1 MSDNAECNSGQTRR
15 AIREGEFPRFGNVSL
30 SYVSKKGR
38 SVLRGTPVQAGVGLG
53 YFFLALA
60 VVLLIGTGLVEV
72 YRRLERIK
80 HARQPAVV
88 VTETTIHVPRVG
100 SDRC

>member
-1 MSDNAECNSGQTRR
+1 M
-15 AIREGEFPRFGNVSL
+15 
-30 SYVSKKGR
+30 
-38 SVLRGTPVQAGVGLG
+38 QAGVGLG

-60 VVLLIGTGLVEV
+60 VVLLIGAGLVEV

-80 HARQPAVV
+80 RARQAVAPAVV